1 MIKIGQGYDSHRFRN
16 GEYVIIG
23 GVKIKSK
30 KSVLAHSDGDVL
42 IHALCDAILGA
53 AGKGDMG
60 LYFND
65 SKKFENIDS
74 KFFLE
79 EIMSIVRD
87 DNYEIG
93 NIDATIITEEPP
105 ISKHAKEIEKNL
117 CEIIKIDEGQINV
130 KSKSND
136 KLGYLGRHE
145 GIEAHVSVLLKKI

>member
-23 GVKIKSK
+23 GVKIKSNK
-30 KSVLAHSDGDVL
+30 AVVAHSDGDVL
-42 IHALCDAILGA
+42 IHAICDALLGA

-65 SKKFENIDS
+65 SEKFKDMDS
-74 KFFLE
+74 AFFLK
-79 EIMSIVRD
+79 EIMSIIR
-87 DNYEIG
+87 NNSYEIG
-93 NIDATIITEEPP
+93 NIDATIVTEEPP
-105 ISKHAKEIEKNL
+105 ISKHAHEIVKSL
-117 CEIIKIDEGQINV
+117 SKIIKINESQINI

>member
-1 MIKIGQGYDSHRFRN
+1 MIKIGQGYDSHRFRI

-23 GVKIKSK
+23 GVRIKSK
-30 KSVLAHSDGDVL
+30 KSVVAHSDGDVL
-42 IHALCDAILGA
+42 IHAICDALLGA

-65 SKKFENIDS
+65 SEKFKDMDS
-74 KFFLE
+74 TFFLK
-79 EIMSIVRD
+79 EIMSIIRGD
-87 DNYEIG
+87 SYEIG

-105 ISKHAKEIEKNL
+105 ISKHAHEIVKSL
-117 CEIIKIDEGQINV
+117 SKIIKINEDQINI

-145 GIEAHVSVLLKKI
+145 GIVAHVSVLLKKI

>member
-16 GEYVIIG
+16 GEYIIIG

-30 KSVLAHSDGDVL
+30 KSVVAHSDGDVL
-42 IHALCDAILGA
+42 IHAICDALLGA

-65 SKKFENIDS
+65 SEKFKDMDS
-74 KFFLE
+74 TFFLE
-79 EIMSIVRD
+79 KIMSIVRND
-87 DNYEIG
+87 SYEIG
-93 NIDATIITEEPP
+93 NIDATIITEEPA
-105 ISKHAKEIEKNL
+105 ISKHANEIVKSL
-117 CEIIKIDEGQINV
+117 SKIIKINECQINI